1 MRARAALV
9 FASALSLLIS
19 CSSGFAQAPAPTY
32 EQLLARAKTGETG
45 VDYQALRFAYAAKPE
60 FNPYG
65 LSGADH
71 RNAMFKAYQA
81 GDCATAV
88 TEATALL
95 DVNFVNMD
103 GHIVSDM
110 CNSRLGKDAERARE
124 HAIAAGLIHSI
135 LDSGDGKTQQTAYT
149 VISVDEEYSIL
160 RVLGLRP
167 GRQSLIEGD
176 GHKFDRL
183 DAVKPDGQTQAVF
196 FNIDRVFAAYGNTLK
211 SKPPQKPQ
219 P

>member
-1 MRARAALV
+1 MRARAVVV
-9 FASALSLLIS
+9 FAAALSLLVY
-19 CSSGFAQAPAPTY
+19 CGTGVAQSPAPTY
-32 EQLLARAKTGETG
+32 EQMVAHAKTGEPG
-45 VDYQALRFAYAAKPE
+45 VDYQALRFAYAAKPD

-65 LSGADH
+65 LTGASH
-71 RNAMFKAYQA
+71 RDAMFKAYQA

-88 TEATALL
+88 KEAVQLL

-110 CNSRLGKDAERARE
+110 CYSRLGKDAERTRE

-135 LDSGDGKTQQTAYT
+135 MDSGDGKTQQTAYV

-160 RVLGLRP
+160 RVLGLKP
-167 GRQSLIEGD
+167 GRQSLVQGD
-176 GHKFDRL
+176 GHKFDQL
-183 DAVKPDGQTQAVF
+183 DATKPDGQTQSLF
-196 FNIDRVFAAYGNTLK
+196 FNVDRVFAAYGNILK
-211 SKPPQKPQ
+211 AKPPQKQQ